1 MRTAEEIQT
10 DIEALP
16 RKEYMQ
22 LVRWFSER
30 DWKVWDREIEI
41 DSKSGRLD
49 FLIEEAFA
57 EKKVGKLRSCLVK
70 MDRSENDPN

>member
-1 MRTAEEIQT
+1 
-10 DIEALP
+10 
-16 RKEYMQ
+16 MQ